1 MAYIQNTAGPPPSD
15 GHGTLQEV
23 LRGRDREVSVPP
35 APARPRHLPTAGGP
49 AGQPVP
55 PPHPLAKPPEA
66 SNSSYRLLLRENTG
80 LSDCIVTQ
88 AGSIF
93 QPPRP
98 MPKIA
103 NLKDQMIIFAIDE

>member
-1 MAYIQNTAGPPPSD
+1 MGMERSRKSYEDEIAKCLSHQ
-15 GHGTLQEV
+15 
-23 LRGRDREVSVPP
+23 
-35 APARPRHLPTAGGP
+35 PRHDRDTCPPRAVRP
-49 AGQPVP
+49 AKPVP